1 MVGGRAVNE
10 LERLKFW
17 LHLLEM
23 EVAALRSVL
32 AEYTEKSDHTQF
44 TQWHKAQAI
53 DELKNHLV
61 HP

>member
-1 MVGGRAVNE
+1 MSEV
-10 LERLKFW
+10 ERLKFW
-17 LHLLEM
+17 IHLLEM

-32 AEYTEKSDHTQF
+32 SEFEGDKKEFSQMV
-44 TQWHKAQAI
+44 KADAI

>member
-1 MVGGRAVNE
+1 VSE
-10 LERLKFW
+10 TERLKFW

-23 EVAALRSVL
+23 EVEALRSVL
-32 AEYTEKSDHTQF
+32 AEYAEDNDHGQF

-53 DELKNHLV
+53 DQLKNSLV